1 MLKGEPDH
9 WSNPGRRV
17 LRMMPSQKTGLAR

>member
-1 MLKGEPDH
+1 MRKGEPDH
-9 WSNPGRRV
+9 WSNPGRCV